1 MTTTN
6 KATDQPIHRNNDYQ
20 LEEMD
25 GEMLLYDPGNTR
37 TIYLNETS
45 ALIWRLAD
53 GETAQSLVDTLSE
66 AYPDEPSLEQDVME
80 ALAQLQDFGAIS
92 TTTK

>member
-1 MTTTN
+1 MTI
-6 KATDQPIHRNNDYQ
+6 ATDQTLHRNTSYQ

-25 GEMLLYDPGNTR
+25 GEVLLYDPGNTR

-53 GETAQSLVDTLSE
+53 GQTAQSLINTLSE
-66 AYPDEPSLEQDVME
+66 AYPDEPSLEQEVME
-80 ALAQLQDFGAIS
+80 TLSQLHGFGAIS
-92 TTTK
+92 TAAE